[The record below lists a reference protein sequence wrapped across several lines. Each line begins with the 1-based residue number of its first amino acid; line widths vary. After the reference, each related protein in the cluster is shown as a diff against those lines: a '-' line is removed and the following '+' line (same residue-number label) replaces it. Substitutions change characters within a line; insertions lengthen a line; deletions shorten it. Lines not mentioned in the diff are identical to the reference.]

1 MPAVPPF
8 RRAPSAPRRSSRAA
22 VACIA
27 AACLALV
34 AGCTAMT
41 ASAAPRCA
49 PFGPLLSTTV
59 TQDQRADGTSEV
71 TEYLARGEYRV
82 TRCGRNGR
90 PEVSQTVSP
99 IVDPDG
105 GVTLVTTKR
114 EEPGVV
120 MEALY
125 GDPAEH
131 SWAEDFRATR
141 AARRAAIIAP
151 TVPSPTPPSAVPST
165 VPAAPAPAQAQ
176 APAGK
181 NGPAASAEAPARKD
195 AQAADEGLT
204 ARAAVAGDACSN
216 SQYALWLDGW
226 TSRNYGYYV
235 NRSRFNWND
244 TTVSSLIV
252 SHTNWDRT
260 SNSCGLSDITN
271 LASWHL
277 GSTASTIHTYPDG
290 VSVVDRG
297 NMASVGCAG
306 ALACTYVFTNGAGTI
321 VETDQRYSDSITF
334 SNVGAAGAYDYQ
346 AVGTHESGH
355 GIGLN
360 HANSSD
366 ALTMFYAVRAGTT
379 HTRSLAKGDVI
390 GLRTRYP

>member
-1 MPAVPPF
+1 M
-8 RRAPSAPRRSSRAA
+8 RA
-22 VACIA
+22 
-27 AACLALV
+27 
-34 AGCTAMT
+34 G
-41 ASAAPRCA
+41 
-49 PFGPLLSTTV
+49 
-59 TQDQRADGTSEV
+59 
-71 TEYLARGEYRV
+71 
-82 TRCGRNGR
+82 
-90 PEVSQTVSP
+90 
-99 IVDPDG
+99 
-105 GVTLVTTKR
+105 
-114 EEPGVV
+114 
-120 MEALY
+120 
-125 GDPAEH
+125 
-131 SWAEDFRATR
+131 
-141 AARRAAIIAP
+141 
-151 TVPSPTPPSAVPST
+151 
-165 VPAAPAPAQAQ
+165 
-176 APAGK
+176 
-181 NGPAASAEAPARKD
+181 
-195 AQAADEGLT
+195 
-204 ARAAVAGDACSN
+204 ACSN
-216 SQYALWLDGW
+216 SQYALWLGGW

-290 VSVVDRG
+290 RSVVDRG
-297 NMASVGCAG
+297 NMSSVGCAG
-306 ALACTYVFTNGAGTI
+306 ALACTYVFTDGAGTI